1 MCRKWA
7 EKLAVSSYRLYFELS
22 DDPRTTSLS
31 SVKIAVEH
39 QQATV
44 ILHRHWR
51 PTRVTVAQLDRVA
64 FHEMMHIALEDY
76 TSVVRFGGENL
87 PLLRQAEHR
96 LIVALENTLFGHESR
111 RD

>member
-7 EKLAVSSYRLYFELS
+7 EKLAVSSYRLHFELS
-22 DDPRTTSLS
+22 DDVRTTSLS
-31 SVKIAVEH
+31 SVRISVEH

-44 ILHRHWR
+44 VLYRRWR

-76 TSVVRFGGENL
+76 TNVVRFGGENL

-96 LIVALENTLFGHESR
+96 LIVALENELFPDATR
-111 RD
+111 RY

>member
-7 EKLAVSSYRLYFELS
+7 EKLAVSSYRLCFELS
-22 DDPRTTSLS
+22 DDVRTTSLS
-31 SVKIAVEH
+31 SVNIAVEH

-44 ILHRHWR
+44 ILNRHWR